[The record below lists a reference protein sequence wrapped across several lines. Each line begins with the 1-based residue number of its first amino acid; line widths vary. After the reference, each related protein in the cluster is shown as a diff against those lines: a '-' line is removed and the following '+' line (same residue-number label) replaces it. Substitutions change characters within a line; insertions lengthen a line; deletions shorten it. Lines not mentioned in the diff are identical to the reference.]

1 VAINCDNQHI
11 KQSTFQKT
19 WIRRGVIPSNSHL
32 VANIGQSHQSL
43 RENQTFSTH
52 YHYTN
57 LIASAALTE
66 IIVYQKKCHAV
77 HCYNPQWIVSMCI
90 VILIVTLILFV
101 QAIHMSKDTKTKR
114 CHHV

>member
-11 KQSTFQKT
+11 KQFAFQKT
-19 WIRRGVIPSNSHL
+19 RIRRGVIPSNSHL
-32 VANIGQSHQSL
+32 VANLGQSHQSP

-52 YHYTN
+52 HHYTN
-57 LIASAALTE
+57 SIASAAPIE
-66 IIVYQKKCHAV
+66 IIVHQKKCHAV
-77 HCYNPQWIVSMCI
+77 HSYNPQWIVSMCI

-114 CHHV
+114 CHHI